1 MGLLRWMRGGDEN
14 TAGTNAVSAGLAEL
28 DALFRPSKHK
38 QTEHIQEARRR
49 RVDIGNGSGV
59 DLDRGVAVIRRR
71 TVDANPL
78 DED

>member
-14 TAGTNAVSAGLAEL
+14 TATSNAVSAGLAEL

-38 QTEHIQEARRR
+38 QTEHIEESRRR
-49 RVDIGNGSGV
+49 RVDIGNGSDV
-59 DLDRGVAVIRRR
+59 DLELGIAVIRPKSAQALP
-71 TVDANPL
+71 V